1 MSVVTRDFLRNCPEL
16 GEEDALH
23 MQAEY
28 ECLLTLSRDAL
39 AVLILR
45 LRRACTNKG
54 TTLEE

>member
-1 MSVVTRDFLRNCPEL
+1 RDFVRNCPEL
-16 GEEDALH
+16 GEEEALH

-28 ECLLTLSRDAL
+28 ERLLTLSKDAL

-45 LRRACTNKG
+45 LKGASTNKG

>member
-1 MSVVTRDFLRNCPEL
+1 MSVVTRDFVRNCPEL
-16 GEEDALH
+16 GQEALH

-28 ECLLTLSRDAL
+28 EHLLTLSKDAL

-45 LRRACTNKG
+45 LRGASTNKG

>member
-1 MSVVTRDFLRNCPEL
+1 MSVVTRDFVRNCPEL
-16 GEEDALH
+16 GEEALH

-28 ECLLTLSRDAL
+28 ERLLTLSKDAL

-45 LRRACTNKG
+45 LKGASTNKG